1 MCVWVRM
8 TEVNSVLIK
17 VKLDRE
23 TQSVLIATCSSFN
36 VILILANIVS
46 SSPPTPQLSLVF

>member
-17 VKLDRE
+17 VKFDCE
-23 TQSVLIATCSSFN
+23 TQSVLIPTCSSFN
-36 VILILANIVS
+36 IILILANVVS
-46 SSPPTPQLSLVF
+46 SSPPTPQFSLVF